1 MMRCAVIVRKLI
13 NTNANVVCININQ
26 YMYNV
31 VRNSIISVLDFAY
44 LHNIHQL
51 VIIIEM
57 IKCLQFVFQ
66 QAVLDIRVSAV
77 KYMITTLN

>member
-1 MMRCAVIVRKLI
+1 
-13 NTNANVVCININQ
+13 
-26 YMYNV
+26 MYNV
-31 VRNSIISVLDFAY
+31 VRNSIITEIDFAY

>member
-1 MMRCAVIVRKLI
+1 MMWCAVIVRKLI
-13 NTNANVVCININQ
+13 NTNVNVVCININQ

-31 VRNSIISVLDFAY
+31 VRNSIITEIDFAY